1 MENDMK
7 DLSQLAASVLQEVEQ
22 GQLVK
27 QAEVAYTKQQALK
40 TETGKMLQKLAEQ
53 LRVAGSSNIT
63 YTDLARFRKAY
74 DV

>member
-1 MENDMK
+1 MK
-7 DLSQLAASVLQEVEQ
+7 DLSKLAQSVMEEVEK

-27 QAEVAYTKQQALK
+27 EAEVAYTKETLK
-40 TETGKMLQKLAEQ
+40 TDTGKMLQKVSEQ
-53 LRVAGSSNIT
+53 LRIAGSSKIT

>member
-1 MENDMK
+1 MK
-7 DLSQLAASVLQEVEQ
+7 DLSQLAASVMQEVEK

-27 QAEVAYTKQQALK
+27 QAEVAYTKETLQ
-40 TETGKMLQKLAEQ
+40 TETGKMMQKVAAQ
-53 LRVAGSSNIT
+53 LRIAGSSRIT

>member
-1 MENDMK
+1 MK
-7 DLSQLAASVLQEVEQ
+7 DLSQLAASVMKEVAQ

-27 QAEVAYTKQQALK
+27 QAEVAYTKEQSLK
-40 TETGKMLQKLAEQ
+40 TETGKMLMKVAEQ
-53 LRVAGSSNIT
+53 LRIAGSSNIT

>member
-1 MENDMK
+1 MK
-7 DLSQLAASVLQEVEQ
+7 DLSQLADSVMKEVEK

-27 QAEVAYTKQQALK
+27 QAEVAYTKDALK
-40 TETGKMLQKLAEQ
+40 TDAGQMLQKVAEQ
-53 LRVAGSSNIT
+53 LRIAGSSQIT

>member
-1 MENDMK
+1 MK
-7 DLSQLAASVLQEVEQ
+7 DLSQLAASVMQKVEQ

-27 QAEVAYTKQQALK
+27 QAELAYTKETLK
-40 TETGKMLQKLAEQ
+40 TDTGKMMQKVAEQ
-53 LRVAGSSNIT
+53 LRIAGSSQIT

>member
-1 MENDMK
+1 VEDTVK
-7 DLSQLAASVLQEVEQ
+7 DLSQLAASVMKEVEQ

-27 QAEVAYTKQQALK
+27 QAASAYTKEPLQ
-40 TETGKMLQKLAEQ
+40 TETGKMMQKVAAQ
-53 LRVAGSSNIT
+53 LRDAGSLKIS

>member
-1 MENDMK
+1 MK
-7 DLSQLAASVLQEVEQ
+7 DLSQLAASVMRKVEE

-27 QAEVAYTKQQALK
+27 QADVAYTKETLK
-40 TETGKMLQKLAEQ
+40 TDTGKMLQKVAEQ
-53 LRVAGSSNIT
+53 LRIAGSSRIT

>member
-1 MENDMK
+1 MK
-7 DLSQLAASVLQEVEQ
+7 DLSKLAQSVVEEVEK

-27 QAEVAYTKQQALK
+27 QAEVAYTKETLK
-40 TETGKMLQKLAEQ
+40 TETGKMLQKVAAQ
-53 LRVAGSSNIT
+53 LRIEGSSQIT

>member
-1 MENDMK
+1 VKN
-7 DLSQLAASVLQEVEQ
+7 LSQLAASVMEEVEQ

-27 QAEVAYTKQQALK
+27 QAAAAYTSETLQ
-40 TETGKMLQKLAEQ
+40 TDTGKMLQKVAAQ
-53 LRVAGSSNIT
+53 LRNAGSTKIS

>member
-1 MENDMK
+1 MK
-7 DLSQLAASVLQEVEQ
+7 DLSKLAESVMQEVEK

-27 QAEVAYTKQQALK
+27 QAESAYTKETLQ
-40 TETGKMLQKLAEQ
+40 TETGKTLQKVAEQ
-53 LRVAGSSNIT
+53 LRIAGSAKIT